1 VAGFIHPGDHVDVL
15 MEMAKPGSTD
25 HFSKTI
31 LQNIVV
37 LSAGPTWEQGRDE
50 KPAVVNTVT
59 LVLTTA
65 QAEILNLASDQGKI
79 RLALRNR
86 TDLAEQTTRGV
97 DTSNLLGS
105 DSEKKEAPK
114 GATPNQK
121 NVEMIKGLARSR
133 VNL

>member
-1 VAGFIHPGDHVDVL
+1 
-15 MEMAKPGSTD
+15 
-25 HFSKTI
+25 
-31 LQNIVV
+31 
-37 LSAGPTWEQGRDE
+37 
-50 KPAVVNTVT
+50 
-59 LVLTTA
+59 LTTA

>member
-1 VAGFIHPGDHVDVL
+1 
-15 MEMAKPGSTD
+15 
-25 HFSKTI
+25 
-31 LQNIVV
+31 
-37 LSAGPTWEQGRDE
+37 
-50 KPAVVNTVT
+50 
-59 LVLTTA
+59 
-65 QAEILNLASDQGKI
+65 
-79 RLALRNR
+79 LRNR